1 MGANS
6 RFVDEVRL
14 SNIYVNSNV
23 ELKCEMDVF
32 KIYVL
37 SYEFEV
43 VVSFLVSMQYSLLA
57 QSLLYDISF

>member
-43 VVSFLVSMQYSLLA
+43 VVSFLVSMQY
-57 QSLLYDISF
+57 